1 MEKTYPTYD
10 KLLWLYIAS
19 IIISMALFFGFIV
32 LMFFI
37 LKKCKLISSQKILKR
52 WTLAIGIFLAIISL
66 MMSFPAFLDICM
78 DSYCVQNEV
87 ESITRLSKTTSSRR
101 MNKSHTLICQIQNGE
116 RYECYDYLYSIE
128 KIEQYSENNCIIYGK
143 HSKILLDWIKVD

>member
-1 MEKTYPTYD
+1 MGKTYPTYD

-37 LKKCKLISSQKILKR
+37 LKKCKLVSSQKILKR
-52 WTLAIGIFLAIISL
+52 WTLAIGIFLAILSFI
-66 MMSFPAFLDICM
+66 MSFPAFLDICM

-101 MNKSHTLICQIQNGE
+101 MNKSHTLICQTKNG
-116 RYECYDYLYSIE
+116 DYLYSIE
-128 KIEQYSENNCIIYGK
+128 KVEQYSENNCIIYGK

>member
-1 MEKTYPTYD
+1 M
-10 KLLWLYIAS
+10 
-19 IIISMALFFGFIV
+19 
-32 LMFFI
+32 
-37 LKKCKLISSQKILKR
+37 
-52 WTLAIGIFLAIISL
+52 AIIFL
-66 MMSFPAFLDICM
+66 MMSFPAFLEICT

-101 MNKSHTLICQIQNGE
+101 MNKSHTLICQTKNGE

-128 KIEQYSENNCIIYGK
+128 KIERYSENNCIIYGK